1 MPRGAG
7 SVVRE
12 GSKAGSMELTFACPS
27 CGLVGQVPGLE
38 SADRA
43 VCRRCGTSRPLH
55 EEAIVDGRL
64 GACPCCLGS
73 DLYIQKD
80 FPQALGLAV
89 VVTQFAVSTI
99 FWYYERVLATF
110 SVLIGSAVLD
120 WALYPRVPD
129 LTVCY
134 RCSCQVRGVGSNP
147 DGRFQP
153 FDLAIGE
160 RYRQERIR
168 AKQLRERGASAD

>member
-1 MPRGAG
+1 
-7 SVVRE
+7 
-12 GSKAGSMELTFACPS
+12 MELTFACPS

-38 SADRA
+38 NADRA
-43 VCRRCGTSRPLH
+43 VCRRCGTGRPLH
-55 EEAIVDGRL
+55 VEAIVDSRL
-64 GACPCCLGS
+64 EACPWCLGS

-89 VVTQFAVSTI
+89 VVTQFAVSTV
-99 FWYYERVLATF
+99 FWYYEKVLATF
-110 SVLIGSAVLD
+110 SVLIGSALLD

-168 AKQLRERGASAD
+168 AQQLRERGASAD